1 VAKERPVVERGSR
14 RQVEDVRTSNRA
26 LVLAIARERR
36 TVSRPELAERTGL
49 SVATAYGIA
58 DELQRAGVLV
68 DAGSGES
75 NGGRRP
81 QLLRFEPGAWFALGI
96 EMGERDLHAILTD
109 LDGRIVQRE
118 RRVAAATAAP
128 AVVEAVTACVQR
140 LASAAPPGRVLGLG
154 FAAPGLVD
162 MQAGIVRGAAG
173 YDWRNVP
180 FGALLSQHTGLP
192 AYLAN
197 RSKAAALGEFYRGT
211 GVGSRFL
218 VYLYV
223 GQGIAAGFVQNGE
236 LYGGANSSAGEVGH
250 IAVERDGLLCE
261 CGNRGCLHTVAS
273 GMALL
278 ARARSQLSADGSV
291 GAMLRA
297 RGRGDLAQLT
307 TVDLAEAAGVGDAL
321 ATTLV
326 QESGR
331 YIGAAVATM
340 VNLLNPDRLIIGGP
354 LAAAG
359 PTFFEAVREEAR
371 RHALAVPFSAAEIRL
386 STLGS
391 DAGSIGAA
399 ALVLRRA
406 EGTLWSHIA
415 VPERG

>member
-1 VAKERPVVERGSR
+1 
-14 RQVEDVRTSNRA
+14 
-26 LVLAIARERR
+26 
-36 TVSRPELAERTGL
+36 
-49 SVATAYGIA
+49 
-58 DELQRAGVLV
+58 
-68 DAGSGES
+68 
-75 NGGRRP
+75 
-81 QLLRFEPGAWFALGI
+81 
-96 EMGERDLHAILTD
+96 
-109 LDGRIVQRE
+109 
-118 RRVAAATAAP
+118 
-128 AVVEAVTACVQR
+128 
-140 LASAAPPGRVLGLG
+140 
-154 FAAPGLVD
+154 
-162 MQAGIVRGAAG
+162 
-173 YDWRNVP
+173 
-180 FGALLSQHTGLP
+180 
-192 AYLAN
+192 
-197 RSKAAALGEFYRGT
+197 
-211 GVGSRFL
+211 VGSRFL

-340 VNLLNPDRLIIGGP
+340 VNLLNPDRFIIGGP

-406 EGTLWSHIA
+406 EAGLWPQLGT
-415 VPERG
+415 PEQPAGTPLPGRDARRPG